1 MQSAVERRQSILEL
15 MCERRHETIDNL
27 AFEFGVDR
35 RTIRR
40 DIEVLSISYPLYT
53 FIARE
58 LGMTAE
64 RLRKQLVNGEIFTYE
79 ESRLLMAMFGA
90 EAMLPV
96 IDWRGVNVCRT
107 AG

>member
-1 MQSAVERRQSILEL
+1 MKVIAERFVRMAHANGVS
-15 MCERRHETIDNL
+15 L
-27 AFEFGVDR
+27 A
-35 RTIRR
+35 
-40 DIEVLSISYPLYT
+40 

-58 LGMTAE
+58 LGMTVE
-64 RLRKQLVNGEIFTYE
+64 RLRKQLAKGEIFTYE

-96 IDWRGVNVCRT
+96 IDWREVNVCRT